1 MRPSGIIT
9 FTGTGGSIDVNQQGD
24 FGAFGTVAYDERATF
39 NVLSVDSLPESSIVT
54 YNHVDGCHTISI
66 NNKTYDFKV
75 PHG

>member
-39 NVLSVDSLPESSIVT
+39 NVLSVDSLPESSTVT
-54 YNHVDGCHTISI
+54 YNHRRQMSYNI
-66 NNKTYDFKV
+66 NQQ
-75 PHG
+75 